1 MVYFAKSHSFTTF
14 AVPNSKNIK
23 PQNKMQNKSLFQKRS
38 KSSFTS
44 YFSLFTSHFSLFTF
58 HFSLFTFA
66 LFLLSCHGNSKG
78 NGENDSIWIA
88 PQQSDSIL
96 SLDDINASE
105 TLLING
111 EKISYVFRMSPADS
125 LPIVTNLDGTRYKDN
140 IVNLTVSRGNDVIL
154 KREFTKYSFK
164 DFVPSNDMSNCALVG
179 FSYNLNET
187 NDSTQLRFIA
197 TVGDPDETAG
207 VNYPTEI
214 LISPN
219 GNIKM
224 QVAKDIET
232 EPEFDNLN
240 EEPSEDEGV

>member
-23 PQNKMQNKSLFQKRS
+23 QQNKMQKTTHLFEKSKRRSSLPLGGVGGGLSLFILLLS
-38 KSSFTS
+38 AT
-44 YFSLFTSHFSLFTF
+44 
-58 HFSLFTFA
+58 
-66 LFLLSCHGNSKG
+66 LLSCHGNSKG

-164 DFVPSNDMSNCALVG
+164 DYVPSNDMSNCALVG